1 MAANQNKID
10 GKKRRVLS
18 VLATALMILVAVFAM
33 VPFAFMF
40 MSSLKP
46 GTEMMRY
53 GLTLKFDPG
62 ISSFQNYAALNTYR
76 DGVYWHW
83 YKSSAVIMILQ
94 TGVGLVFGSIVGY
107 GLAMYDFKGRNLIF
121 TLVLVVMM
129 LPFEILLLPM
139 YQMMIRAKLMN
150 SYLGVI
156 IPYLV
161 PPFMIFFFRQ
171 YCLGIPRELM
181 EAGRIDGCS
190 DYGIFLRIMVPILIP
205 AFGAMTILSC
215 MNSWNNLL
223 WPMIILQSEKM
234 HTIPIGMGTTITP
247 YGNAYDVLMPGAVM
261 AVVPIVVI
269 YLFCQKTFIAG
280 MTAGSVKG

>member
-1 MAANQNKID
+1 MASNRID
-10 GKKRRVLS
+10 GRKRTVLS
-18 VLATALMILVAVFAM
+18 VLATLLMILFAVFAM
-33 VPFAFMF
+33 IPFAFML

-62 ISSFQNYAALNTYR
+62 ISSFQNYTALNTYR

-83 YKSSAVIMILQ
+83 YKSSAIIMVLQ
-94 TGVGLVFGSIVGY
+94 TVIGLAFSSLVGY
-107 GLAMYDFKGRNLIF
+107 GLAMYNFKGRNLIF
-121 TLVLVVMM
+121 TLVLIVMM

-150 SYLGVI
+150 TYFGVI

-171 YCLGIPRELM
+171 YSLGIPKELM

-190 DYGIFLRIMVPILIP
+190 DFGIFHRIMLPIMIP

-223 WPMIILQSEKM
+223 WPMIILQTEKM

-261 AVVPIVVI
+261 AVVPIIII
-269 YLFCQKTFIAG
+269 YLFAQKTFIKG
-280 MTAGSVKG
+280 LTAGSVKG

>member
-1 MAANQNKID
+1 MASNRID
-10 GKKRRVLS
+10 GKKRTVLS
-18 VLATALMILVAVFAM
+18 ILATLLMILFAVFAM
-33 VPFAFMF
+33 IPFAFMF

-53 GLTLKFDPG
+53 GLTLRFDPG
-62 ISSFQNYAALNTYR
+62 ISSFRNYTALNTYR
-76 DGVYWHW
+76 NGIYWHW
-83 YKSSAVIMILQ
+83 YKSSAIIMVLQ
-94 TGVGLVFGSIVGY
+94 TVIGLAFSSLVGY
-107 GLAMYDFKGRNLIF
+107 GLGMYNFKGRNLIF
-121 TLVLVVMM
+121 TLVLIVMM

-139 YQMMIRAKLMN
+139 YQMMINAQMMDT
-150 SYLGVI
+150 YFGVI

-171 YCLGIPRELM
+171 YSLGIPKELM

-190 DYGIFLRIMVPILIP
+190 DFGIFRRIMLPIMIP

-223 WPMIILQSEKM
+223 WPMIILQTEEL

-261 AVVPIVVI
+261 AVVPIIII
-269 YLFCQKTFIAG
+269 YLFAQKTFIKG
-280 MTAGSVKG
+280 LTAGSVKG

>member
-10 GKKRRVLS
+10 GKKRSALS

>member
-1 MAANQNKID
+1 MRSNRIE
-10 GKKRRVLS
+10 GKKRTVLT
-18 VLATALMILVAVFAM
+18 VLATGLMILVAVFAM

-53 GLTLKFDPG
+53 GLTLRFDPG
-62 ISSFQNYAALNTYR
+62 ISSFQNYTALNTYR

-83 YKSSAVIMILQ
+83 YKSSAIIMVMQ
-94 TGVGLVFGSIVGY
+94 TGIGLFFSSLVGY
-107 GLAMYDFKGRNLIF
+107 GLAMYQFKGRNAVF
-121 TLVLVVMM
+121 FLVLIVMM

-139 YQMMIRAKLMN
+139 YQLMISMKLMN
-150 SYLGVI
+150 SYFGAVV
-156 IPYLV
+156 PYLV

-181 EAGRIDGCS
+181 EAGRIDGCT
-190 DYGIFLRIMVPILIP
+190 DYGIFWRIMVPILIP

-223 WPMIILQSEKM
+223 WPLIIMQDEKKF
-234 HTIPIGMGTTITP
+234 TIPIGMGTTITP

-261 AVVPIVVI
+261 AVVPIVII
-269 YLFCQKTFIAG
+269 YLFAQKTFIAG
-280 MTAGSVKG
+280 LTAGSVKG

>member
-1 MAANQNKID
+1 MAGNKID
-10 GKKRRVLS
+10 RKKRMVLS
-18 VLATALMILVAVFAM
+18 TLATALMILVAVFAM
-33 VPFAFMF
+33 TPFAFMF

-53 GLTLKFDPG
+53 GLTLRYDPEV
-62 ISSFQNYAALNTYR
+62 SSFQNYLALNTYR

-83 YKSSAVIMILQ
+83 YKSSAIIMVMQ
-94 TGVGLVFGSIVGY
+94 TGIGLFFSSLVGY
-107 GLAMYDFKGRNLIF
+107 GLAMYEFKGRNLIF
-121 TLVLVVMM
+121 TLVLIVMM

-139 YQMMIRAKLMN
+139 YQMMIKVKLMN
-150 SYLGVI
+150 SYFGVI
-156 IPYLV
+156 VPYLV

-190 DYGIFLRIMVPILIP
+190 DYGIFWRIMVPILIP

-269 YLFCQKTFIAG
+269 YLCAQKTFITG
-280 MTAGSVKG
+280 LTAGSVKG

>member
-1 MAANQNKID
+1 MASNKIE
-10 GKKRRVLS
+10 GKKRAVLS
-18 VLATALMILVAVFAM
+18 ILATAMMILIAVFAM

-46 GTEMMRY
+46 GTEIMRY
-53 GLTLKFDPG
+53 GLTLKFDPS
-62 ISSFQNYAALNTYR
+62 ISSFDNYAALNTYR

-83 YKSSAVIMILQ
+83 YKSSAVIMVLQ
-94 TGVGLVFGSIVGY
+94 TVIGLVLSSLVGY
-107 GLAMYDFKGRNLIF
+107 GLAMYQFKGRNLIF
-121 TLVLVVMM
+121 SLVLVVMM
-129 LPFEILLLPM
+129 VPFEILLLPM
-139 YQMMIRAKLMN
+139 YQMMIRVKLMN

-171 YCLGIPRELM
+171 YCLGIPKELL
-181 EAGRIDGCS
+181 EAGRIDGSS
-190 DYGIFLRIMVPILIP
+190 DFGIFWRIMLPIMIP

-223 WPMIILQSEKM
+223 WPMIILQTEKM

-269 YLFCQKTFIAG
+269 YLFAQKTFIAG
-280 MTAGSVKG
+280 LTAGSVKG

>member
-1 MAANQNKID
+1 MASNRIE
-10 GKKRRVLS
+10 GKKRAVLS
-18 VLATALMILVAVFAM
+18 ILATALMVLFAIFAM

-46 GTEMMRY
+46 GAEMMRY

-62 ISSFQNYAALNTYR
+62 ISSFQNYTALSTYR

-83 YKSSAVIMILQ
+83 YKSSAIIMVMQ
-94 TGVGLVFGSIVGY
+94 TAIGLFFSSLVGY
-107 GLAMYDFKGRNLIF
+107 GLAMYQFKGRNLVF
-121 TLVLVVMM
+121 SLVLIVMM

-139 YQMMIRAKLMN
+139 YQLMISMKLMN
-150 SYLGVI
+150 TYFGAVV
-156 IPYLV
+156 PYLV

-171 YCLGIPRELM
+171 YCLGIPKELM
-181 EAGRIDGCS
+181 EAGRIDGCT
-190 DYGIFLRIMVPILIP
+190 DYGIFWRIMVPILIP

-223 WPMIILQSEKM
+223 WPLIVMQDEKKF
-234 HTIPIGMGTTITP
+234 TIPIGMGTTITP

-261 AVVPIVVI
+261 AVVPIIVI
-269 YLFCQKTFIAG
+269 YLFAQKTFIAG
-280 MTAGSVKG
+280 LTAGSVKG

>member
-1 MAANQNKID
+1 MASNKIE
-10 GKKRRVLS
+10 GKKRTTLS
-18 VLATALMILVAVFAM
+18 VLATALMILFTIFAM

-46 GTEMMRY
+46 GTEIMRY
-53 GLTLKFDPG
+53 GLTLKFDPS
-62 ISSFQNYAALNTYR
+62 ISSFENYTALNTYR

-83 YKSSAVIMILQ
+83 YKSSAIIMVMQ
-94 TGVGLVFGSIVGY
+94 TVVGLFFSSLVGY
-107 GLAMYDFKGRNLIF
+107 GLAMYQFKGRNLIF
-121 TLVLVVMM
+121 TLVLIVMM

-139 YQMMIRAKLMN
+139 YQMMINVKLMN
-150 SYLGVI
+150 TYIGVI
-156 IPYLV
+156 VPYLV

-171 YCLGIPRELM
+171 YCLGIPKELM

-190 DYGIFLRIMVPILIP
+190 DYGIFWHIMFPIMVP

-223 WPMIILQSEKM
+223 WPMIILQSETK

-261 AVVPIVVI
+261 AVVPIIII
-269 YLFCQKTFIAG
+269 YLCAQKTFIAG
-280 MTAGSVKG
+280 LTAGSVKG

>member
-1 MAANQNKID
+1 MASNKIE
-10 GKKRRVLS
+10 GKKRIVLS
-18 VLATALMILVAVFAM
+18 VLATGLMILVAIFAM

-53 GLTLKFDPG
+53 GLTLRFDPG
-62 ISSFQNYAALNTYR
+62 ISSFNNYTALNTYR

-83 YKSSAVIMILQ
+83 YKSSAIIMVMQ
-94 TGVGLVFGSIVGY
+94 TGIGLFFSSLVGY
-107 GLAMYDFKGRNLIF
+107 GLAMYEFKGKNLIF
-121 TLVLVVMM
+121 SLVLIVMM

-139 YQMMIRAKLMN
+139 YQLMI
-150 SYLGVI
+150 G
-156 IPYLV
+156 
-161 PPFMIFFFRQ
+161 MIFFFRQ

-181 EAGRIDGCS
+181 EAGRIDGCT
-190 DYGIFLRIMVPILIP
+190 DYGIFWRIMVPILIP

-223 WPMIILQSEKM
+223 WPLIIMQDEKKF
-234 HTIPIGMGTTITP
+234 TIPIGMGTTITP

-261 AVVPIVVI
+261 AVVPIVII
-269 YLFCQKTFIAG
+269 YLCAQKTFITG
-280 MTAGSVKG
+280 LTAGSVKG

>member
-1 MAANQNKID
+1 MASNKIE
-10 GKKRRVLS
+10 GKKRIVLS
-18 VLATALMILVAVFAM
+18 VLATGLMILVAIFAM

-53 GLTLKFDPG
+53 GLTLRFDPG
-62 ISSFQNYAALNTYR
+62 ISSFNNYTALNTYR

-83 YKSSAVIMILQ
+83 YKSSAIIMVMQ
-94 TGVGLVFGSIVGY
+94 TGIGLFFSSLVGY
-107 GLAMYDFKGRNLIF
+107 GLAMYEFKGKSLIF
-121 TLVLVVMM
+121 SLVLIVMM

-139 YQMMIRAKLMN
+139 YQLMIGMKLMN
-150 SYLGVI
+150 SYFGAVV
-156 IPYLV
+156 PYLV

-181 EAGRIDGCS
+181 EAGRIDGCT
-190 DYGIFLRIMVPILIP
+190 DYGIFWRIMVPILIP

-223 WPMIILQSEKM
+223 WPLIIMQDEKKF
-234 HTIPIGMGTTITP
+234 TIPIGMGTTITP
-247 YGNAYDVLMPGAVM
+247 YGNAFDVLMPGAVM
-261 AVVPIVVI
+261 AVVPIIII
-269 YLFCQKTFIAG
+269 YLSAQKTFIAG
-280 MTAGSVKG
+280 LTAGSVKG

>member
-10 GKKRRVLS
+10 GKKRRVLG

-94 TGVGLVFGSIVGY
+94 TGVGLVFGSVVGY

>member
-1 MAANQNKID
+1 MASNKIE
-10 GKKRRVLS
+10 GKKRTTLS
-18 VLATALMILVAVFAM
+18 VLATGLMILVAIFAM
-33 VPFAFMF
+33 IPFAFMF

-46 GTEMMRY
+46 GTEIMRY
-53 GLTLKFDPG
+53 GLTLKFDPS
-62 ISSFQNYAALNTYR
+62 ISSFDNYAALNTYR

-83 YKSSAVIMILQ
+83 YKSSAIIMVLQ
-94 TGVGLVFGSIVGY
+94 TGIGLFFGSLVGY
-107 GLAMYDFKGRNLIF
+107 GLAMYSFKGRNLIF

-139 YQMMIRAKLMN
+139 YQMMIKMKLMN
-150 SYLGVI
+150 SYVGVI

-171 YCLGIPRELM
+171 YCLGIPKELM

-190 DYGIFLRIMVPILIP
+190 DYGIFWRIMFPILIP

-223 WPMIILQSEKM
+223 WPMIILQSETK

-261 AVVPIVVI
+261 AVVPIVII
-269 YLFCQKTFIAG
+269 YLCAQKTFIAG
-280 MTAGSVKG
+280 LTAGSVKG